1 MEIYEGQVVIVA
13 GGGAG
18 IGAAAAT
25 LLASRGAIVVVS
37 DVVLANAEKVAAEIN
52 GSGGKAVARELN
64 VADQNGVSNFINTVA
79 KEFGRLDAIVNSA
92 GIVGPTNTPLEKIT
106 AADIEKVLAINLLG
120 AIWLTQAAL
129 PIMKAAQYGR
139 IVHVASIAGKE
150 GNPGMTPYVLSK
162 SSMIGFVKAV
172 AKEVATEGITVNAIA
187 PAVIKTPMNA
197 NTSEETLKYMISRI
211 PMGRL
216 GEADEVAEMISF
228 AASKACS
235 FTTGFCFDTSGGR
248 ATY

>member
-1 MEIYEGQVVIVA
+1 MGNFDSQVVVVA

-18 IGAAAAT
+18 IGAAAST
-25 LLASRGAIVVVS
+25 LIAARGGTVVVA
-37 DVVLANAEKVAAEIN
+37 DVVRANAENVSAQIN
-52 GSGGKAVARELN
+52 SAGGKSVARELN
-64 VADQNGVSNFINTVA
+64 VADQGGVAQFLNSVSQ
-79 KEFGRLDAIVNSA
+79 EFGRLDAIVNSA

-106 AADIEKVLAINLLG
+106 AADIEKVLSINLLG

-129 PIMKAAQYGR
+129 PIMKSAKYGR

-162 SSMIGFVKAV
+162 SAMIGFVKAV
-172 AKEVATEGITVNAIA
+172 AKEVATEGITINSIA

-216 GEADEVAEMISF
+216 GEADEVAEMIAF
-228 AASKACS
+228 AASSACS

>member
-162 SSMIGFVKAV
+162 SAMIGFVKAV
-172 AKEVATEGITVNAIA
+172 AKEVATEGITVNTIA

>member
-106 AADIEKVLAINLLG
+106 ATDIEKVLAINLLG

-162 SSMIGFVKAV
+162 SAMIGFVKAV
-172 AKEVATEGITVNAIA
+172 AKEVATDGITVNAIA

>member
-1 MEIYEGQVVIVA
+1 MEIYEGQVVLVA

-25 LLASRGAIVVVS
+25 LLASRGAMVVVS

-162 SSMIGFVKAV
+162 SAMIGFVKAV

>member
-1 MEIYEGQVVIVA
+1 MGIYDGQVVVVA

-18 IGAAAAT
+18 IGAAAAE
-25 LLASRGAIVVVS
+25 LLAARGAIVIVC
-37 DVVLANAEKVAAEIN
+37 DVAKTNADTVANSIN
-52 GSGGKAVARELN
+52 ISGGNSVARELN
-64 VADQNGVSNFINTVA
+64 VANQGSVVAFIDSIVR
-79 KEFGRLDAIVNSA
+79 EFGRLDAIVNSA

-106 AADIEKVLAINLLG
+106 PADIEKVLAVNLLG
-120 AIWLTQAAL
+120 AVWLTQAAL
-129 PIMKAAQYGR
+129 PHMKAAKYGR

-162 SSMIGFVKAV
+162 AAMIGFVKAI
-172 AKEVATEGITVNAIA
+172 AKEVATDGITINSIA

-216 GEADEVAEMISF
+216 GEAEEVAEMISF

>member
-1 MEIYEGQVVIVA
+1 MGNFDGQVVVVA

-18 IGAAAAT
+18 IGAAAST
-25 LLASRGAIVVVS
+25 LIAARGGTVVVA
-37 DVVLANAEKVAAEIN
+37 DVVRANTESVSAQIN
-52 GSGGKAVARELN
+52 SAGGKSVARELN
-64 VADQNGVSNFINTVA
+64 VADQGGVAQFLNSVSQ
-79 KEFGRLDAIVNSA
+79 EFGRLDAIVNSA

-106 AADIEKVLAINLLG
+106 AADIEKVLSINLLG

-129 PIMKAAQYGR
+129 PIMKSAKYGR

-162 SSMIGFVKAV
+162 SAMIGFVKAV
-172 AKEVATEGITVNAIA
+172 AKEVATEGITINSIA

-216 GEADEVAEMISF
+216 GEADEVAEMIAF
-228 AASKACS
+228 AASSACS

>member
-25 LLASRGAIVVVS
+25 LLASRGAMVVVS

-52 GSGGKAVARELN
+52 ASGGKAVARELN
-64 VADQNGVSNFINTVA
+64 VADQSGVSNFINTVA
-79 KEFGRLDAIVNSA
+79 KDFGRLDAIVNSA

-162 SSMIGFVKAV
+162 SAMIGFVKAI
-172 AKEVATEGITVNAIA
+172 AKEVATEGITINSIA

>member
-106 AADIEKVLAINLLG
+106 ATDIEKVLAINLLG

-162 SSMIGFVKAV
+162 SAMIGFVKAV

>member
-25 LLASRGAIVVVS
+25 LLASRGAMVVVS
-37 DVVLANAEKVAAEIN
+37 DVVLTNAEKVAAEIN

-162 SSMIGFVKAV
+162 SAMIGFVKAV